1 MTEAIAMIAMTEMNA
16 VIPASVVETAT
27 DALYPVPNFASS
39 AVTQNW

>member
-1 MTEAIAMIAMTEMNA
+1 MTEAIAMIAMTA

-27 DALYPVPNFASS
+27 DALFPVPNFASS